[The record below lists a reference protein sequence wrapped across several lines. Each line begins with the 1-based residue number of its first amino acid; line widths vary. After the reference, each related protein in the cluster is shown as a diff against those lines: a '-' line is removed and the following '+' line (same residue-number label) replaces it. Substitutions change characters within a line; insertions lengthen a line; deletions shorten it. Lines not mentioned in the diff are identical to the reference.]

1 MDSGREL
8 MSKHELTNST
18 YVDESQKLCSPI
30 AILAIAYRTK
40 CTCIGSAR
48 ATNFQQLA
56 MEEVP
61 EGRSRGRGQELL
73 LIKCVIRTDAILISL
88 RSCFNLGDRD
98 NSARLAQDFC

>member
-1 MDSGREL
+1 MHLYRFRSG
-8 MSKHELTNST
+8 
-18 YVDESQKLCSPI
+18 DEV
-30 AILAIAYRTK
+30 
-40 CTCIGSAR
+40 SA
-48 ATNFQQLA
+48 AAA